1 VLRQPVHGARRATA
15 VTGAW
20 QTVSMS
26 NPPPTDRS
34 DAVNAAPGDLSAIAD
49 RLSSLADTAELME
62 DGGTAARFRD
72 AAAVMRL
79 QAMGLL
85 DE

>member
-1 VLRQPVHGARRATA
+1 
-15 VTGAW
+15 
-20 QTVSMS
+20 MS
-26 NPPPTDRS
+26 KPLSTDRS
-34 DAVNAAPGDLSAIAD
+34 DAVAASGDLSAIAD

>member
-1 VLRQPVHGARRATA
+1 
-15 VTGAW
+15 
-20 QTVSMS
+20 MS
-26 NPPPTDRS
+26 TPPSTDRS
-34 DAVNAAPGDLSAIAD
+34 DEVVAAPGDLSAIAD
-49 RLSSLADTAELME
+49 RLSSLADTAELM
-62 DGGTAARFRD
+62 DDVDTAARFRD